1 MALRHTFLAAGFGLV
16 ASLAVGMDAARAD
29 TLADAMVGAYNT
41 SGLLDQNRAVLRA
54 ADEDVAQAVAAL
66 RPVLDW
72 SADITRQF
80 GESASANTFGNV
92 VGSVSE
98 TASIGLSAS
107 LLVYD
112 FGRTQLSIDAA
123 KQAVLATRYQLIGI
137 EQEVLFRATQAFY
150 ELQRAQRV
158 LGVRQNNLNVISREL
173 RAARDRFEVG
183 EVTRTDV
190 ALAEARLAEARSQLA
205 GAQGDVARA
214 QQEYLRATGRQPGV
228 GDALGSVPSIPPS
241 VEAATAIALKTQPD
255 LLAAQ
260 YAVTLA
266 DLSVQIAEASLKP
279 RVNLTG
285 RYSLTQDLENN
296 DYFNRGG
303 TISLGASGPIYRG
316 GALTSA
322 LRQSVATRDQR
333 RAQLHVVSEN
343 VRQSVANAYVNVQV
357 ARSAIQASRQQVEAA
372 QVAFNGIREEA
383 QLGART
389 TLDVLNAEQD
399 LLDAR
404 TLLIS
409 AQVDEYVAA
418 YNVIAA
424 MGRLTVS
431 DLNLPVQQYDPTA
444 YYNLVKGAPALSSQG
459 EDLDRVLR
467 AIGKD

>member
-1 MALRHTFLAAGFGLV
+1 MALRQIILAAGLGLAATFAGGHV
-16 ASLAVGMDAARAD
+16 ARAD
-29 TLADAMVGAYNT
+29 TLADALVGAYNS
-41 SGLLDQNRAVLRA
+41 SGLLEQNRAVLRA

-72 SADITRQF
+72 TADVTRQF
-80 GESASANTFGNV
+80 GESRSASSFGDR
-92 VGSVSE
+92 VGTVSE
-98 TASIGLSAS
+98 SASIGLQAS
-107 LLVYD
+107 LLVFD
-112 FGRTQLSIDAA
+112 FGRTRLSIDAA

-137 EQEVLFRATQAFY
+137 EQEILFRGAQAFF

-158 LGVRQNNLNVISREL
+158 LAVRQNNLTVIGREL

-205 GAQGDVARA
+205 VAQGDVARA
-214 QQEYLRATGRQPGV
+214 EQEYITATGRRPG
-228 GDALGSVPSIPPS
+228 GSSALGTVPAIPPS

-255 LLAAQ
+255 LIAAQ

-266 DLSVQIAEASLKP
+266 DLGVKIAEASLKP
-279 RVNLTG
+279 TVNLTG
-285 RYSLTQDLENN
+285 RYSLTQDL
-296 DYFNRGG
+296 DDRDFYNRGG
-303 TISLGASGPIYRG
+303 SISLGASGPIYRG

-322 LRQSVATRDQR
+322 LRQSVAIRDQR
-333 RAQLHVVSEN
+333 RAQLLVVSDN

-424 MGRLTVS
+424 TGRLTAS
-431 DLNLPVQQYDPTA
+431 ALNLPVQQYDPTV
-444 YYNLVKGAPALSSQG
+444 YYNLVKDAPALSSQG
-459 EDLDRVLR
+459 EQLNRVLR

>member
-1 MALRHTFLAAGFGLV
+1 MALTRILAAAGL
-16 ASLAVGMDAARAD
+16 AAITIVGHTTVSRAD

-41 SGLLDQNRAVLRA
+41 SGLLEQNRAVLRA
-54 ADEDVAQAVAAL
+54 ADEDVAQAIAAL
-66 RPVLDW
+66 RPVINW
-72 SADITRQF
+72 SAEVSRDFGATR
-80 GESASANTFGNV
+80 SAATFGSV
-92 VGSVSE
+92 AGSVSE
-98 TASIGLSAS
+98 SATAGISAS

-112 FGRTQLSIDAA
+112 FGRSKLSVDAA

-137 EQEVLFRATQAFY
+137 EQQVLFRATQAFF
-150 ELQRAQRV
+150 ELQRSLRT
-158 LGVRQNNLNVISREL
+158 LSLRQNNLNVIAREL

-205 GAQGDVARA
+205 VAQGSVARA
-214 QQEYLRATGRQPGV
+214 QQEYLRATGRRPGTSNV
-228 GDALGSVPSIPPS
+228 LGSVPKIPAS

-255 LLAAQ
+255 LIAAQ

-266 DLSVQIAEASLKP
+266 ELSIQIAEATLKP
-279 RVNLTG
+279 SVNLSG
-285 RYSLTQDLENN
+285 SYGYTQDLDDLDN
-296 DYFNRGG
+296 FSRGG
-303 TISLGASGPIYRG
+303 SISLGASGPIYRG

-322 LRQSVATRDQR
+322 LRQAVANRDQR
-333 RAQLHVVSEN
+333 RANLYVVSEN
-343 VRQSVANAYVNVQV
+343 VRQNVSNAYVNVQV
-357 ARSAIQASRQQVEAA
+357 SRSAIEAGRRQVEAA

-424 MGRLTVS
+424 MGRLTVA

-444 YYNLVKGAPALSSQG
+444 YYNLVKDAPALSQQG
-459 EDLDRVLR
+459 EQLNRVLR